1 MEIKNFKELEQE
13 IGTKRVLVFGGFSGL
28 GYEKPNELIEQIKKR
43 IECEISLV
51 GKDNVVLVSGAT
63 SDGIGACYEVAKNNG
78 VLIYYGGGDVAVA
91 ELKEA
96 IQKNIN
102 IEVDSSF
109 MPNPSNVKKK
119 QEKNPQ
125 FYPTPV
131 VKFMVQQK
139 SLEGNVS
146 NKLKIS

>member
-1 MEIKNFKELEQE
+1 M
-13 IGTKRVLVFGGFSGL
+13 
-28 GYEKPNELIEQIKKR
+28 
-43 IECEISLV
+43 
-51 GKDNVVLVSGAT
+51 SGAT
-63 SDGIGACYEVAKNNG
+63 SDGIGACYEVAKKLGIKTYGIVSEEAKQYGVDKNCDATFFAPDPNKTWQVLSEKGDSYMVEVAKNNG